1 MTGVQTC
8 ALPILHILEINPLS
22 VASFANIF
30 LHSEGCLFI
39 LFMVSFG
46 VQKLLS
52 FIRSHWF
59 IFVFGCVG
67 SLFKSFCTAK
77 ETIDEIKRQP
87 TEWEKI
93 FANDATDKGLASKIY
108 RQLMQ
113 LNIKKTN
120 NTIKKRTE
128 DVNRHFSKE
137 DILMPKRHVKRCST
151 LRIIREMQIKDRKS
165 VV

>member
-1 MTGVQTC
+1 M
-8 ALPILHILEINPLS
+8 EIKTKINKWDL
-22 VASFANIF
+22 I
-30 LHSEGCLFI
+30 
-39 LFMVSFG
+39 
-46 VQKLLS
+46 KL
-52 FIRSHWF
+52 
-59 IFVFGCVG
+59 
-67 SLFKSFCTAK
+67 KSFCTAK

-151 LRIIREMQIKDRKS
+151 LRIIREMQIKTKMSYHLTTVKMAIIKKS
-165 VV
+165 ALNDF